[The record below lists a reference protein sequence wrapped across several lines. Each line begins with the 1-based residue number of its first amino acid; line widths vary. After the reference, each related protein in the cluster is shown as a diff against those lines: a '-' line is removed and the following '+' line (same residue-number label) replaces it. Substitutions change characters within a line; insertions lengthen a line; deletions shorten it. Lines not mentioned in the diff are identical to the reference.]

1 MIIEGSEAWKDLLGQ
16 RGYGSA
22 PKAVSLKRD
31 WRNGIYPAPV
41 YVATF
46 ADGQTIRMSFWNRI
60 GKPWDVERGRALCAS
75 WHRTL
80 TGQDCDIINGH
91 VEHNGQVKDTDTKPA
106 RKRVTAKQLKT
117 TLAAIIRLPEVP
129 AEEQASEALRL
140 VAEAQE
146 LIAA

>member
-1 MIIEGSEAWKDLLGQ
+1 MIIEGSEAWKNLLGK

-22 PKAVSLKRD
+22 PKAVPLKRN

-46 ADGQTIRMSFWNRI
+46 ADGMTVRMSFWNHI
-60 GKPWDVERGRALCAS
+60 GKPWDIDRGRALCTS

-80 TGQDCDIINGH
+80 TGQDLDMITGH
-91 VEHNGQVKDTDTKPA
+91 VEHDGQVQDTTIKAA
-106 RKRVTAKQLKT
+106 RKRITVKELKAM
-117 TLAAIIRLPEVP
+117 LAAILGLPELP
-129 AEEQASEALRL
+129 AEQQASEAARL

>member
-22 PKAVSLKRD
+22 PKAVPRKRD

-46 ADGQTIRMSFWNRI
+46 ADLKTVRMSFWNRV

-75 WHRTL
+75 WHRTM
-80 TGQDCDIINGH
+80 TGLDCDIIAGH
-91 VEHNGQVKDTDTKPA
+91 VEHNGQIQDTASKPA
-106 RKRVTAKQLKT
+106 HKRVTAKQLKS
-117 TLAAIIRLPEVP
+117 TLAAIIRLPELP
-129 AEEQASEALRL
+129 ANQQASEALRL